1 MYHSKIFV
9 PLLCLVLFIA
19 GAASSYAAAVEKES
33 DDSSAASA
41 QPSITARSAVLID
54 ADSGT
59 VLFENNADEKLPP
72 ASVTKVM
79 TMLLIM
85 EAVDSG
91 KISLDDK
98 VTISERSAS
107 MGGSQLYMEP
117 GETHTVSELLTGI
130 SMVSAN
136 DACVAMAEYIC
147 GTDDIFVEKM
157 NEKAK
162 ELGLENTHF
171 ANTNGLPADDH
182 YSSARDIAVMSK
194 ELLSHEGIL
203 SYLSSESG
211 TIEVGKEGH
220 TSTIEMINTNKLL
233 KNI

>member
-107 MGGSQLYMEP
+107 MRQPAVYGTRRNSYGKRTSHRNIHGFGQRRLRGHGGIHLR
-117 GETHTVSELLTGI
+117 
-130 SMVSAN
+130 N
-136 DACVAMAEYIC
+136 
-147 GTDDIFVEKM
+147 
-157 NEKAK
+157 
-162 ELGLENTHF
+162 
-171 ANTNGLPADDH
+171 
-182 YSSARDIAVMSK
+182 R
-194 ELLSHEGIL
+194 
-203 SYLSSESG
+203 
-211 TIEVGKEGH
+211 
-220 TSTIEMINTNKLL
+220 
-233 KNI
+233 

>member
-1 MYHSKIFV
+1 MSRSLYRWSRF
-9 PLLCLVLFIA
+9 LVCS
-19 GAASSYAAAVEKES
+19 GCGKES

-59 VLFENNADEKLPP
+59 VLFENNADEKTSP

-107 MGGSQLYMEP
+107 MAAASCIWNQ
-117 GETHTVSELLTGI
+117 
-130 SMVSAN
+130 
-136 DACVAMAEYIC
+136 
-147 GTDDIFVEKM
+147 
-157 NEKAK
+157 AK
-162 ELGLENTHF
+162 LI
-171 ANTNGLPADDH
+171 
-182 YSSARDIAVMSK
+182 R
-194 ELLSHEGIL
+194 
-203 SYLSSESG
+203 
-211 TIEVGKEGH
+211 
-220 TSTIEMINTNKLL
+220 
-233 KNI
+233 